1 MLLALVLACA
11 TKLPPASEAPAT
23 QVDAAPPA
31 PSAPV
36 AVATLASRSGSTVTG
51 TVRLEQVEAP
61 MAHGD
66 MTMPGKVR
74 VTIALAGATPGDH
87 AVHVH
92 ATGDCSAA
100 DASSAG
106 GHFNPG
112 NHAHGDHASAEK
124 HPGDFGNVTIAAGGT
139 GTKTFEVT
147 SLTLDEGPV
156 GAVGH
161 AVIVHEK
168 ADDFGQPTGNA
179 GGRQACGVLT
189 LQ

>member
-11 TKLPPASEAPAT
+11 TKLPPATEAPST
-23 QVDAAPPA
+23 PVDAAPPA
-31 PSAPV
+31 PSAP
-36 AVATLASRSGSTVTG
+36 AAMATLASRSGSTVTG

-61 MAHGD
+61 MVHGD

-124 HPGDFGNVTIAAGGT
+124 HPGDFGNVTVTADGT
-139 GTKTFEVT
+139 GQKMIEIS
-147 SLTLDEGPV
+147 SLTLTEGPL
-156 GAVGH
+156 AARDH

-179 GGRQACGVLT
+179 GGRQACGVLR
-189 LQ
+189 